1 MLKHLLFTTSLLF
14 SLGLVAQE
22 EYPWEIGLH
31 VGLSTIGGDMIEQNG
46 LFLDQASLGGGIHLR
61 RRFGGILALRAHL
74 MFGTLSSDD
83 TKNDDPAFQG
93 RGFSSKASIL
103 EPGLA
108 LELEPLAN
116 KRFAADGTFKKILSP
131 YFFGGLGWGIWS
143 DPEADFNGRT
153 GAEVAQDRADGG
165 SGSKLVL
172 PVGAGL
178 RWYLSPKTSLALEH
192 GRRITGSD
200 YLDGV
205 SAAANPDE
213 DDVYAFT
220 TLGLNVGFGKKDSDG
235 DGIADDKDMCP
246 TEAGPASTGGC
257 PDTDGDG
264 IADKNDRC
272 PTVAGPANLAGCP
285 DTDGDGIAD
294 KDDSCPEV
302 AGLAS
307 LQGCPDTDGDGI
319 ADKDDKCPE
328 EAGLSKFGGCPDTDG
343 DGIMDS
349 EDKCPTEAGPASNK
363 GCPVIDTDGDGIPD
377 DQDNCPTEAGTAAMK
392 GCPDTDGDGIADKDD
407 KCPTQAGPKSN
418 QGCPEIT
425 QEDKETIDFA
435 IQNINFET
443 AKAIITADSREVLA
457 RVIDVLNRYPAYQLA
472 IGGHTDSVGSAESN
486 QKLSER
492 RAEAVF
498 NYLRDAGIPG
508 NRMTYAG
515 FGETMPIA
523 DNMLKAGRSLNR
535 RVTLD
540 LSID

>member
-1 MLKHLLFTTSLLF
+1 MLKYLF
-14 SLGLVAQE
+14 STLLLLGGSYLMAQK
-22 EYPWEIGLH
+22 EYPWEFGLQL
-31 VGLSTIGGDMIEQNG
+31 GLSSIGGDMVEQNA
-46 LFLDQASLGGGIHLR
+46 LFLDQAALGGGIHLR

-74 MFGTLSSDD
+74 MFGTLNSDD
-83 TKNDDPAFQG
+83 AKSDSPALQN

-116 KRFAADGTFKKILSP
+116 KRFAADGTFKKMLSP
-131 YFFGGLGWGIWS
+131 YFFGGLGLGIWS
-143 DPEADFNGRT
+143 DPKPNFNGRSSDGIT
-153 GAEVAQDRADGG
+153 RDLADGG
-165 SGSKLVL
+165 SGSTLVL
-172 PVGAGL
+172 PVGLGL

-192 GRRITGSD
+192 SRRITGSD

-205 SAAANPDE
+205 SAAANPNE
-213 DDVYAFT
+213 NDVYAFT
-220 TLGLNVGFGKKDSDG
+220 TLGVNVGFGKKDSDG
-235 DGIADDKDMCP
+235 DGIPDDKDRCP

-264 IADKNDRC
+264 IADKNDAC
-272 PTVAGPANLAGCP
+272 PTEAGPATLAGCP
-285 DTDGDGIAD
+285 D
-294 KDDSCPEV
+294 S
-302 AGLAS
+302 
-307 LQGCPDTDGDGI
+307 DGDGI

-343 DGIMDS
+343 DGIPDV
-349 EDKCPTEAGPASNK
+349 EDECPTEAGPASNQ
-363 GCPVIDTDGDGIPD
+363 GCPVSDRDGDGIPD
-377 DQDNCPTEAGTAAMK
+377 DEDDCPDQAGIAAMK

-407 KCPTQAGPKSN
+407 KCPTEAGPASN

-425 QEDKETIDFA
+425 KEDKEVIDFA

-443 AKAIITADSREVLA
+443 AKAVITTDSRAVLA
-457 RVIDVLNRYPAYQLA
+457 QVIDVLNRYPAYKLA
-472 IGGHTDSVGSAESN
+472 IGGHTDSIGAAEAN

-498 NYLRDAGIPG
+498 NYLKDAGVSAS
-508 NRMTYAG
+508 RMTYSG

-523 DNMLKAGRSLNR
+523 DNINKAGREQNR

-540 LSID
+540 LSME